1 MKHGGAGWSGTSAIT
16 CFLSEA
22 YRERRLASSS
32 HTEATANALHKRFV
46 SSSFPMYFPYVCSL
60 CKAHTHTHLLSHIL
74 SLVPRCSLSTR
85 CQVSSTCSRSTLRPL
100 AQHRVAIMPRCVP
113 SALPPSAFRPLTAA
127 LHTLRRRRRVLRA
140 AHCPRLCP
148 TMELCCCLRR
158 PQCRAAGAPSSQA
171 LSSDAGKDAGCGC
184 FIIAQQHY
192 ETGILSSE

>member
-46 SSSFPMYFPYVCSL
+46 SSSFPMYFPYVFSL

-85 CQVSSTCSRSTLRPL
+85 CQVSSTCSRSTSTLRPL
-100 AQHRVAIMPRCVP
+100 AQHRVDHATLRALCPATICFP
-113 SALPPSAFRPLTAA
+113 SAHGGASYASSTS
-127 LHTLRRRRRVLRA
+127 
-140 AHCPRLCP
+140 
-148 TMELCCCLRR
+148 
-158 PQCRAAGAPSSQA
+158 AGAQGGA
-171 LSSDAGKDAGCGC
+171 LSSPLPNYGALLLPASPSMPCGGSAVVASS
-184 FIIAQQHY
+184 FI
-192 ETGILSSE
+192 